1 MESRASRQIT
11 WIWGF
16 LSAITVLSWALAS
29 ARGGKEFSPSVPI
42 TVAVIA
48 IAVMKARV
56 IIRHFMGVR
65 GAPAWLR
72 LCTDAWLA
80 ALSVAL
86 LGLYLY

>member
-1 MESRASRQIT
+1 MGSRASRQIT

-16 LSAITVLSWALAS
+16 LSAITLLSWALAS
-29 ARGGKEFSPSVPI
+29 ARGGREFSASVPI

-56 IIRHFMGVR
+56 IIQHFMGVR
-65 GAPAWLR
+65 AAPAWLR

-80 ALSVAL
+80 TLSAVMLA
-86 LGLYLY
+86 LYLY